1 MHTREVD
8 ELNNQILILKN
19 TVLRLEMRNHKDL

>member
-1 MHTREVD
+1 MHACEVD
-8 ELNNQILILKN
+8 ELNNQIFVLKN